1 MQDDH
6 EIGAALGWLE
16 VGEVLAGGG
25 DLDVEGGFDTER
37 GKITRDRRP
46 EILGRS
52 LEVRTADRQSLR
64 HALQQCPLSRPAP
77 PCNRDG
83 MWKPTA
89 CILCECNCGIEVEL
103 GGHHDRHLVRLRGDR
118 AHPGSHGYACEK
130 AHRLDHY
137 QHARDRILSPLRRT
151 KAGDYEEIGWDQ
163 ALSEIAARLVDVRD
177 RFGGDAIFYY
187 GGGGQGN
194 HLPGAYATATRR
206 ALGSRYRS
214 NALAQ
219 EKTGEFWVTG
229 RMIGAYTRGDFEH
242 CEVAM
247 FLGKN
252 PWHSHSFPHARTT
265 LKHMARDPARTMIV
279 VDPRRSETAAMADI
293 HLQVRP
299 GTDAWLLAAMV
310 GRLVQTH
317 AIDHAFVDAHTQG
330 LAAVEEA
337 FSTIPVAEYAGRA
350 GIEEALL
357 SRTVDVIAGAR
368 SFASY
373 EDLGVQM
380 NRHSTL
386 VSYLHR
392 LVWLLTGNFGRPG
405 THFVP
410 TPLSPLL
417 VVKTDDDRRTPVL
430 GERLVGG
437 LVPCNV
443 IAQEILTDHPKRYR
457 AMIVEAAN
465 PAHSL
470 ADSASFRAAMR
481 ALEVS
486 VVIDVAMTET
496 ARQADYVLPAA
507 TQFEKAEATFFNFD
521 FPDNVFHLRHRLF
534 APPAGVHTEA
544 EIHARLLE
552 AMGALGEAD
561 YAPLREAAT
570 QGRLQYAAAFMQHV
584 LATPKAG
591 LAAVIAYRTLGPVL
605 PEGMAEAAVL
615 FGAAF
620 GAAMASPASLA
631 RAGFGGPAPV
641 AASTLFDAI
650 LAAPSGLVF
659 ARDTWAESFT
669 RIGRARIELAL
680 PDLLEEVTKLREP
693 APARPAAFPFV
704 LSAGER
710 RSFTAN
716 TIVRDPSWRG
726 RPDEH
731 ALRIAAVDAAALGVT
746 SGDRVRLTTPRA
758 SVEVQIA
765 ISDMMQP
772 GHISLPNGLGV
783 SYPGTDG
790 VGVAPN
796 ELTQAGD
803 RDPFVGT
810 PWHKSVAARLE
821 RLEHAAV
828 ADLG

>member
-1 MQDDH
+1 MSASGRLL
-6 EIGAALGWLE
+6 GADG
-16 VGEVLAGGG
+16 
-25 DLDVEGGFDTER
+25 
-37 GKITRDRRP
+37 
-46 EILGRS
+46 
-52 LEVRTADRQSLR
+52 
-64 HALQQCPLSRPAP
+64 
-77 PCNRDG
+77 PCHRAA
-83 MWKPTA
+83 MSAWTPTA
-89 CILCECNCGIEVEL
+89 CILCECNCGLEVQL
-103 GGHHDRHLVRLRGDR
+103 GGDDGRRLVRLRGDR
-118 AHPGSHGYACEK
+118 AHPASRGYACEK

-151 KAGDYEEIGWDQ
+151 PAGDYEPIAWEQ
-163 ALSEIAARLVDVRD
+163 ALPEIAARLVATRD
-177 RFGGDAIFYY
+177 RHGGASIFYY

-219 EKTGEFWVTG
+219 EKTGELWVAG
-229 RMIGAYTRGDFEH
+229 RMLGAYTRGDFER
-242 CEVAM
+242 CQVAM

-279 VDPRRSETAAMADI
+279 IDPRRSETAALADI

-299 GTDAWLLAAMV
+299 GTDAWLLSAMV
-310 GRLVQTH
+310 ARIVQAGLV
-317 AIDHAFVDAHTQG
+317 DEAFTAAHTQG
-330 LAAVEEA
+330 LAAVQAA
-337 FSTIPVAEYAGRA
+337 FGSIPVGEHAARA
-350 GIEEALL
+350 GIDEALL
-357 SRTVDVIAGAR
+357 CRTVDVIAGAE

-392 LVWLLTGNFGRPG
+392 LVWLLTGHFGRPG
-405 THFVP
+405 TCFVP

-417 VVKTDDDRRTPVL
+417 VVKDEDRRTPVL
-430 GERLVGG
+430 GERIVGG

-443 IAQEILTDHPKRYR
+443 IAEEILADHPGRYR

-470 ADSASFRAAMR
+470 ADSQRFRAAMR
-481 ALEVS
+481 QLEVS

-496 ARQADYVLPAA
+496 AAQADYVLPAA

-521 FPDNVFHLRHRLF
+521 FPDNVFQLRHRLM
-534 APPAGVHTEA
+534 PPPPGVRTEA
-544 EIHARLLE
+544 EIHAGLVE
-552 AMGALGEAD
+552 AMGVVGEAD
-561 YAPLREAAT
+561 YAPLRAAAAA
-570 QGRLQYAAAFMQHV
+570 GRMQYAAAFMQHV
-584 LATPKAG
+584 LSTPKAG

-620 GAAMASPASLA
+620 SAAMAHPASLA
-631 RAGFGGPAPV
+631 RAGFDGPPPV
-641 AASTLFDAI
+641 AATKLFDAI

-659 ARDTWAESFT
+659 ARDRWEDSFA
-669 RIGRARIELAL
+669 RLGRARIELAL
-680 PDLLEEVTKLREP
+680 PDLLAELDRLREP
-693 APARPAAFPFV
+693 ADERPAELPLV

-716 TIVRDPSWRG
+716 TIVRDPEWRG
-726 RPDEH
+726 RADEH
-731 ALRIAAVDAAALGVT
+731 ALRVAPSDATALGVA
-746 SGDRVRLTTPRA
+746 SGDRVRLVTA
-758 SVEVQIA
+758 SASAVVEVA
-765 ISDMMQP
+765 VSDMMQP
-772 GHISLPNGLGV
+772 GHVSLPNGLGV
-783 SYPGTDG
+783 HYPGAER

-796 ELTQAGD
+796 ELTRASD

-810 PWHKSVAARLE
+810 PWHKSVAARIE
-821 RLEHAAV
+821 RV
-828 ADLG
+828 

>member
-1 MQDDH
+1 MV
-6 EIGAALGWLE
+6 A
-16 VGEVLAGGG
+16 
-25 DLDVEGGFDTER
+25 
-37 GKITRDRRP
+37 
-46 EILGRS
+46 
-52 LEVRTADRQSLR
+52 
-64 HALQQCPLSRPAP
+64 
-77 PCNRDG
+77 
-83 MWKPTA
+83 WKPTA
-89 CILCECNCGIEVEL
+89 CILCECNCGLEVEL
-103 GGHHDRHLVRLRGDR
+103 GGDDGRRLVRLRGDK
-118 AHPGSHGYACEK
+118 AHPASQGYACEK
-130 AHRLDHY
+130 AHRLDYY
-137 QHARDRILSPLRRT
+137 QHSRDRIFSPLRRT
-151 KAGDYEEIGWDQ
+151 PAGDYEPIAWDV
-163 ALSEIAARLVDVRD
+163 ALSEIAARLTAVRD
-177 RFGGDAIFYY
+177 RFGGASIFYY

-219 EKTGEFWVTG
+219 EKTGEFWVAG

-242 CEVAM
+242 CQVAM

-310 GRLVQTH
+310 ARIVQADLVDASFTT
-317 AIDHAFVDAHTQG
+317 AHTQG
-330 LAAVEEA
+330 LEAVKDA
-337 FSTIPVAEYAGRA
+337 FGTIPVGEYAARA
-350 GIEEALL
+350 GIDEAVVA
-357 SRTVDVIAGAR
+357 RAVDVIAGAE

-392 LVWLLTGNFGRPG
+392 LVWLLTGNFGKPG

-417 VVKTDDDRRTPVL
+417 VVKDEDRRTPVL

-443 IAQEILTDHPKRYR
+443 IAEEILTDHPDRYR

-470 ADSASFRAAMR
+470 ADSQRFRAAMR
-481 ALEVS
+481 QLDVS

-521 FPDNVFHLRHRLF
+521 FPDNVFQLRHRLF
-534 APPAGVHTEA
+534 APPEGVRTEA
-544 EIHARLLE
+544 EIHASLLE
-552 AMGALGEAD
+552 AMGAVGEAD
-561 YAPLREAAT
+561 YAPLRGPAAA
-570 QGRLQYAAAFMQHV
+570 GRLQYAAAFMQHV

-615 FGAAF
+615 LGAAF
-620 GAAMASPASLA
+620 AAAMASPASLA
-631 RAGFGGPAPV
+631 RAGFDGPPPM
-641 AASTLFDAI
+641 AAAKLFDAI

-659 ARDTWAESFT
+659 ARDRWEDTFARTS
-669 RIGRARIELAL
+669 RARIELCL
-680 PDLLEEVTKLREP
+680 PDLLGELDQLREP
-693 APARPAAFPFV
+693 PGRDRTAELPFT

-726 RPDEH
+726 KAGEH
-731 ALRIAAVDAAALGVT
+731 ALRIGPSDAATLGVA
-746 SGDRVRLTTPRA
+746 SGDQVRLTTARGSA
-758 SVEVQIA
+758 VVEVA
-765 ISDMMQP
+765 VSDMMQP
-772 GHISLPNGLGV
+772 GHVSLPNGLGV
-783 SYPGTDG
+783 GYPGTDG
-790 VGVAPN
+790 IGIAPN
-796 ELTQAGD
+796 ELTSVSD

-810 PWHKSVAARLE
+810 PWHKSVAARVE
-821 RLEHAAV
+821 RV
-828 ADLG
+828 

>member
-1 MQDDH
+1 M
-6 EIGAALGWLE
+6 
-16 VGEVLAGGG
+16 GEW
-25 DLDVEGGFDTER
+25 T
-37 GKITRDRRP
+37 
-46 EILGRS
+46 S
-52 LEVRTADRQSLR
+52 
-64 HALQQCPLSRPAP
+64 
-77 PCNRDG
+77 
-83 MWKPTA
+83 TA
-89 CILCECNCGIEVEL
+89 CILCECNCGLEVEL
-103 GGHHDRHLVRLRGDR
+103 GGEDGRHLVRLRGDK
-118 AHPGSHGYACEK
+118 AHPASRGYACEK

-151 KAGDYEEIGWDQ
+151 PAGDYEPIGWEQ
-163 ALSEIAARLVDVRD
+163 ANAEIAARLTDVRD
-177 RFGGDAIFYY
+177 RFGGASIFYY

-219 EKTGEFWVTG
+219 EKTGEAWVTG

-242 CEVAM
+242 AQVAM

-265 LKHMARDPARTMIV
+265 LKHLAKDPARTMIV

-310 GRLVQTH
+310 GRIVQTD
-317 AIDHAFVDAHTQG
+317 AVDRAFVDAHTQG
-330 LAAVEEA
+330 LAAVQAA
-337 FSTIPVAEYAGRA
+337 FGEIPVAEYAARA
-350 GIEEALL
+350 GIDEALL
-357 SRTVDVIAGAR
+357 SRTVDVIAGAS

-417 VVKTDDDRRTPVL
+417 VLKGDDTKRSPVL

-443 IAQEILTDHPKRYR
+443 IADEILTDHPGRYR

-470 ADSASFRAAMR
+470 ADSHRFRAAMR
-481 ALEVS
+481 HLDVS

-496 ARQADYVLPAA
+496 ARQADFVLPAA

-521 FPDNVFHLRHRLF
+521 FPDNVFHLRQRLF
-534 APPAGVHTEA
+534 PPPAGVRTEA
-544 EIHARLLE
+544 EIHASLLE

-561 YAPLREAAT
+561 YAPLREAAA
-570 QGRLQYAAAFMQHV
+570 QGRLPYAAAFMQHV

-591 LAAVIAYRTLGPVL
+591 LAAVIAYRTLGPTL
-605 PEGMAEAAVL
+605 PAGMAEAAVL

-620 GAAMASPASLA
+620 AAAMASPTSLA
-631 RAGFGGPAPV
+631 RAGFDGPAPV
-641 AASTLFDAI
+641 AASALFDAI

-659 ARDTWAESFT
+659 ARDTWEDTFA
-669 RIGRARIELAL
+669 RLGRSCIELAL
-680 PDLLEEVTKLREP
+680 PDLLEEVDTLR
-693 APARPAAFPFV
+693 APAVDRPAAFPFV

-726 RPDEH
+726 RADEH
-731 ALRIAAVDAAALGVT
+731 ALRLGPVDAQSLGVA
-746 SGDRVRLTTPRA
+746 SGDRVRLTTA
-758 SVEVQIA
+758 QGSVEIEVA
-765 ISDMMQP
+765 VSEMMQP

-790 VGVAPN
+790 VGAAPN
-796 ELTQAGD
+796 ELTSVTD
-803 RDPFVGT
+803 RDRFVGT
-810 PWHKSVAARLE
+810 PWHKSVPARLE
-821 RLEHAAV
+821 RITA
-828 ADLG
+828 